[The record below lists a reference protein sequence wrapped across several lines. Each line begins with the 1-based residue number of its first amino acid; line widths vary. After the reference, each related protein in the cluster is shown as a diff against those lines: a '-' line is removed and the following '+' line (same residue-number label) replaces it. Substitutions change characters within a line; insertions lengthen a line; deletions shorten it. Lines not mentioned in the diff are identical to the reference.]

1 MIKNSQ
7 IVTNCTKSLKPLAQS
22 DSASCVLRRRK
33 ALQQTHADTQES
45 CSTITNVYLRPRA
58 ASMRSCWGCSE
69 CVRTSCQVFYGRRPG
84 TAVSRAAY
92 CVGTTPHCRQR
103 PVPIGIFR
111 PTFGS
116 RLLGI
121 GARCR
126 PRQRSH
132 ITRSNQDSQSSN
144 SKRPRRGWPPW
155 NWLEHVPSVPRLV
168 FNLTAL
174 FLLMRIWPLSGRSP
188 IGHPQAVS
196 VPVPF
201 SEFIQQAQSQQVVS
215 VTVDNRSVK
224 YILRPDSPVFADIPK
239 TEEPVS
245 VAFQTT
251 RPADYAMPYDMLM
264 AQNVQFGAVDSRN
277 NTFLTVMV
285 GFWSRLLFQSQVLSP
300 KLFDIISVAVSPYLA
315 SGKQFIGWS
324 AHDVRLQLCLFR
336 CHHAQV

>member
-1 MIKNSQ
+1 
-7 IVTNCTKSLKPLAQS
+7 
-22 DSASCVLRRRK
+22 
-33 ALQQTHADTQES
+33 
-45 CSTITNVYLRPRA
+45 
-58 ASMRSCWGCSE
+58 MRSCWGCSD
-69 CVRTSCQVFYGRRPG
+69 CLRTSCQVDVAYGRRPG
-84 TAVSRAAY
+84 AAISRAACRLSTTSQPTH
-92 CVGTTPHCRQR
+92 CVVLLGKL
-103 PVPIGIFR
+103 R

-116 RLLGI
+116 RLLLVGS
-121 GARCR
+121 RCR
-126 PRQRSH
+126 LHRQQRHSQV
-132 ITRSNQDSQSSN
+132 TRSSQGSQSSN

-155 NWLEHVPSVPRLV
+155 NWLEHVPSIPRLV

-188 IGHPQAVS
+188 IGQPQAVS

-251 RPADYAMPYDMLM
+251 RPADYAMPYDMLE

-277 NTFLTVMV
+277 NTVLTVMV
-285 GFWSRLLFQSQVLSP
+285 NFCFLTS
-300 KLFDIISVAVSPYLA
+300 
-315 SGKQFIGWS
+315 
-324 AHDVRLQLCLFR
+324 
-336 CHHAQV
+336 

>member
-1 MIKNSQ
+1 
-7 IVTNCTKSLKPLAQS
+7 
-22 DSASCVLRRRK
+22 
-33 ALQQTHADTQES
+33 
-45 CSTITNVYLRPRA
+45 
-58 ASMRSCWGCSE
+58 MRSCWGCSG
-69 CVRTSCQVFYGRRPG
+69 CARTSCQVNVDYGRRPG
-84 TAVSRAAY
+84 AAPY
-92 CVGTTPHCRQR
+92 CVSSAPHCKHRL
-103 PVPIGIFR
+103 VLLGIFR

-116 RLLGI
+116 RLLLVGP
-121 GARCR
+121 GSRFH
-126 PRQRSH
+126 RQRQHSQ
-132 ITRSNQDSQSSN
+132 IIRSSQDSN

-188 IGHPQAVS
+188 IGQPQAVS

-201 SEFIQQAQSQQVVS
+201 SEFIQQAQSHQVVS
-215 VTVDNRSVK
+215 VTVDNRSIK
-224 YILRPDSPVFADIPK
+224 YILRPDSPLFADIPK

-285 GFWSRLLFQSQVLSP
+285 GFLFSDIIRTAQVLVT
-300 KLFDIISVAVSPYLA
+300 KTA
-315 SGKQFIGWS
+315 
-324 AHDVRLQLCLFR
+324 
-336 CHHAQV
+336 